1 MASGEKIL
9 IVDDEEGMREFLTYM
24 LEGESYQVF
33 TATNG
38 LEALEKLRQEEFALV
53 LADIKMPGIDGLEM
67 LRRIKE
73 IDEQAVV
80 IVMTAYASLDSAIKA
95 IKFDA
100 YDYLV
105 KPFADT
111 DKVLSI
117 IEKGLA
123 RHYELTA
130 RDNA

>member
-1 MASGEKIL
+1 MAGEKIL
-9 IVDDEEGMREFLTYM
+9 VVDDEEGMREFLTYM
-24 LEGESYQVF
+24 LEGESYEVS
-33 TATNG
+33 TATSG
-38 LEALEKLRQEEFALV
+38 LEALEKVRHQEFALV
-53 LADIKMPGIDGLEM
+53 LADIKMPGIDGLEL

-80 IVMTAYASLDSAIKA
+80 IVMTAYASLDTAIKA

-117 IEKGLA
+117 IEKGLV
-123 RHYELTA
+123 RHEELVAGETA
-130 RDNA
+130 

>member
-130 RDNA
+130 RDDV

>member
-1 MASGEKIL
+1 MAGEKIL
-9 IVDDEEGMREFLTYM
+9 VVDDEEGMREFLTYM
-24 LEGESYQVF
+24 LEGESYEVS
-33 TATNG
+33 TAASG
-38 LEALEKLRQEEFALV
+38 LEALEKIRREEFALV

-80 IVMTAYASLDSAIKA
+80 IVMTAYASLDTAIKA

-105 KPFADT
+105 KPFPDS
-111 DKVLSI
+111 DQVLGI

-123 RHYELTA
+123 RHQELTA
-130 RDNA
+130 GEAN

>member
-24 LEGESYQVF
+24 LEGESYQVS
-33 TATNG
+33 TASNG
-38 LEALEKLRQEEFALV
+38 LGALEKLRQEEFALV

-73 IDEQAVV
+73 IDEQIVV
-80 IVMTAYASLDSAIKA
+80 IVMTAYASLDTAIKA

-111 DKVLSI
+111 DKVLNI

-123 RHYELTA
+123 RHQELKG
-130 RDNA
+130 DKLD

>member
-1 MASGEKIL
+1 MALEKIL
-9 IVDDEEGMREFLTYM
+9 VVDDEEGMREFLTYM
-24 LEGESYQVF
+24 LEGESYQVS
-33 TATNG
+33 TAANG
-38 LEALEKLRQEEFALV
+38 QEALKKLREEEFDLV

-73 IDEQAVV
+73 IDEQTVV
-80 IVMTAYASLDSAIKA
+80 IVMTAYASLDTAIKA

-111 DKVLSI
+111 DKVLNI
-117 IEKGLA
+117 VEKGLA
-123 RHYELTA
+123 LHQELKGGQA
-130 RDNA
+130 A

>member
-1 MASGEKIL
+1 MAREKIL
-9 IVDDEEGMREFLTYM
+9 VVDDEEGMREFLTYM
-24 LEGESYQVF
+24 LEGESYEVS
-33 TATNG
+33 TAGSG
-38 LEALEKLRQEEFALV
+38 LEALDKIRHQEFALV

-73 IDEQAVV
+73 IDEQTVV
-80 IVMTAYASLDSAIKA
+80 IVMTAYASLDTAIKA

-117 IEKGLA
+117 IEKGLV
-123 RHYELTA
+123 RHQELVA
-130 RDNA
+130 GEAG

>member
-1 MASGEKIL
+1 MALGEKIL

-24 LEGESYQVF
+24 LEGESYRVS
-33 TATNG
+33 TASNG
-38 LEALEKLRQEEFALV
+38 LDALEKLREEEFALV

-111 DKVLSI
+111 EKVLSI
-117 IEKGLA
+117 IQKGLE
-123 RHYELTA
+123 RHYELRGGEA
-130 RDNA
+130 E

>member
-1 MASGEKIL
+1 MAGEKIL
-9 IVDDEEGMREFLTYM
+9 VVDDEEGMREFLTYM
-24 LEGESYQVF
+24 LKGESYEVS
-33 TATNG
+33 TAASG
-38 LEALEKLRQEEFALV
+38 LEALEKIRREEFALV

-80 IVMTAYASLDSAIKA
+80 IVMTAYASLDTAIKA

-105 KPFADT
+105 KPFPDS
-111 DKVLSI
+111 DQVLGI

-123 RHYELTA
+123 RHQELTA
-130 RDNA
+130 GEAN

>member
-1 MASGEKIL
+1 MAGERIL
-9 IVDDEEGMREFLTYM
+9 VVDDEEGMREFLTYM
-24 LEGESYQVF
+24 LEGESYEVS
-33 TATNG
+33 TATSG
-38 LEALEKLRQEEFALV
+38 LEALEKVRHQEFALV

-80 IVMTAYASLDSAIKA
+80 IVMTAYASLDTAIKA

-117 IEKGLA
+117 IEKGLV
-123 RHYELTA
+123 RHHELVA
-130 RDNA
+130 GEAA

>member
-24 LEGESYQVF
+24 LEGESYQVS
-33 TATNG
+33 TASNG
-38 LEALEKLRQEEFALV
+38 LGALEKLRQEEFSLV

-73 IDEQAVV
+73 IDEQIVV
-80 IVMTAYASLDSAIKA
+80 IVMTAYASLDTAIKA

-111 DKVLSI
+111 DKVLNI
-117 IEKGLA
+117 IEKGLT
-123 RHYELTA
+123 RHQELKGGEL
-130 RDNA
+130 D

>member
-1 MASGEKIL
+1 MAGEKIL
-9 IVDDEEGMREFLTYM
+9 VVDDEEGMREFLTYM
-24 LEGESYQVF
+24 LEGESYEVS
-33 TATNG
+33 TAASG
-38 LEALEKLRQEEFALV
+38 LEALEKIRREEFALV

-80 IVMTAYASLDSAIKA
+80 IVMTAYASLDTAIKA

-105 KPFADT
+105 KPFPDS
-111 DKVLSI
+111 DQVLGI

-123 RHYELTA
+123 RHQELTA
-130 RDNA
+130 GEAD

>member
-1 MASGEKIL
+1 MAAGEKIL

-24 LEGESYQVF
+24 LEEESFQVS
-33 TATNG
+33 TAASG
-38 LEALEKLRQEEFALV
+38 VEALEKVRQEEFALV

-73 IDEQAVV
+73 IDEQTVV
-80 IVMTAYASLDSAIKA
+80 IVMTAYASLDTAIKA

-105 KPFADT
+105 KPFPDT
-111 DKVLSI
+111 EKVLAI
-117 IEKGLA
+117 IERGLA
-123 RHYELTA
+123 RHRELTA
-130 RDNA
+130 NEAL

>member
-130 RDNA
+130 RNNV

>member
-9 IVDDEEGMREFLTYM
+9 VVDDEEGMREFLTYM
-24 LEGESYQVF
+24 LEGESYEVS
-33 TATNG
+33 TASNG
-38 LEALEKLRQEEFALV
+38 LDALEKLRQEEFALV

-117 IEKGLA
+117 INKGLE
-123 RHYELTA
+123 RHYELRGGEA
-130 RDNA
+130 E

>member
-1 MASGEKIL
+1 MTSGEKVL
-9 IVDDEEGMREFLTYM
+9 VVDDEEGMREFLTYM
-24 LEGESYQVF
+24 LEGESYQVS
-33 TATNG
+33 TAASG

-73 IDEQAVV
+73 IDEQTVV
-80 IVMTAYASLDSAIKA
+80 VVMTAYASLDTAIKA

-105 KPFADT
+105 KPFPDT
-111 DKVLSI
+111 DKVLNV

-123 RHYELTA
+123 RHYELKSGEA
-130 RDNA
+130 I

>member
-1 MASGEKIL
+1 MAAGEKIL
-9 IVDDEEGMREFLTYM
+9 VVDDEEGMREFLTYM
-24 LEGESYQVF
+24 LEGESYQVS
-33 TATNG
+33 TAASG
-38 LEALEKLRQEEFALV
+38 LEALEKIRQEDFSLV
-53 LADIKMPGIDGLEM
+53 LADVKMPGIDGLEM

-80 IVMTAYASLDSAIKA
+80 IVMTAYASLDTAIKA

-111 DKVLSI
+111 DKLLGI

-123 RHYELTA
+123 RHQELMA
-130 RDNA
+130 GEVA

>member
-130 RDNA
+130 RDNT

>member
-1 MASGEKIL
+1 MGSGEKIL

-24 LEGESYQVF
+24 LEGESYQVS

-38 LEALEKLRQEEFALV
+38 LDALEKLRQEEFALV

-73 IDEQAVV
+73 IDEQTVV
-80 IVMTAYASLDSAIKA
+80 IVMTAYASLDTAIKA

-111 DKVLSI
+111 DKVLTI
-117 IEKGLA
+117 IEKGLT
-123 RHYELTA
+123 RHYELRGEKA
-130 RDNA
+130 D

>member
-24 LEGESYQVF
+24 LEGESYQVS
-33 TATNG
+33 TASNG
-38 LEALEKLRQEEFALV
+38 LGALEKLRQEEFALV

-73 IDEQAVV
+73 IDEQIVV
-80 IVMTAYASLDSAIKA
+80 IVMTAYASLDTAIKA

-100 YDYLV
+100 HDYLV

-111 DKVLSI
+111 DKVLDI

-123 RHYELTA
+123 RHLELKGGEL
-130 RDNA
+130 D

>member
-1 MASGEKIL
+1 MAAGEKIL

-24 LEGESYQVF
+24 LEEESFQVS
-33 TATNG
+33 TAASG
-38 LEALEKLRQEEFALV
+38 MEALEKVRQEEFALV

-73 IDEQAVV
+73 IDEQTVV
-80 IVMTAYASLDSAIKA
+80 IVMTAYASLDTAIKA

-105 KPFADT
+105 KPFPDT
-111 DKVLSI
+111 EKVLAI
-117 IEKGLA
+117 IERGLA
-123 RHYELTA
+123 RHRELTA
-130 RDNA
+130 NEAL